1 MYKSSFVQNKTKS
14 FEKNDM
20 MKEACTSMC
29 RNDKM
34 RDVCTSRRKD
44 MCKKDMMIMACMRTS
59 TCKKDTMRMVC
70 TSKCRKNRKTI
81 SCKSFPMIA
90 LSMFFDL
97 LGLLLVDL

>member
-1 MYKSSFVQNKTKS
+1 MPLVALLVLQQFRHICMYKSSFVQNKTKS

-20 MKEACTSMC
+20 MRKACTSMC

-44 MCKKDMMIMACMRTS
+44 MCKKDMM
-59 TCKKDTMRMVC
+59 
-70 TSKCRKNRKTI
+70 KCRKDRKTV